1 MGHPPRSNLRSRR
14 EVLWPLRRQLEVRAV
29 VTDLDTTRQILDA
42 MPVMA
47 RALPTLRRVSRR
59 LRTRVRVRDRE
70 PPAPSLAHHI
80 SPRLLAIPLTGAPSG
95 KRSPERAAPTRFDF
109 LRSISLP
116 IHEKSSRGVR
126 CPLSESPVPL
136 PTTGAVANGSVGAGG
151 ETIQGLICRPVVP

>member
-1 MGHPPRSNLRSRR
+1 MPPH
-14 EVLWPLRRQLEVRAV
+14 LRRLLVSVEISSEFPEGASDQIKRAV
-29 VTDLDTTRQILDA
+29 SENA
-42 MPVMA
+42 
-47 RALPTLRRVSRR
+47 S
-59 LRTRVRVRDRE
+59 
-70 PPAPSLAHHI
+70 
-80 SPRLLAIPLTGAPSG
+80 PSG

-151 ETIQGLICRPVVP
+151 ETIQGLICTPVVP